1 MNPLAESLNN
11 DIKKENSN
19 VYNMLSDLGKNLFM
33 PKGIITQSAEA
44 KEKAYKY
51 NATIGIALEAKKPM
65 YLKCIYEPLNQFKPE
80 DLFPYAPNIGRKDL
94 RVAWHKKMLR
104 DNPTLN
110 GKFTSLPIVTNA
122 LTHGLSIVAD
132 MFINKGDYIVTPD
145 KYWGNY
151 RQTFALRREGEM
163 ATFPTFTDD
172 NMFNI
177 DNLLNKVEECGNIN
191 GKVLVLLN
199 FPNNPTGYMLTHD
212 EAHKLAEGLI
222 RLANNG
228 IKIITLYDD
237 AYFGLFYEDT
247 YKESVFALTANASDN
262 LLSIKLDGAT
272 KEEYAWGFR
281 VGFITFAST
290 NNSPQTD
297 LLNALEKKVAGLI
310 RGTISNCP
318 HPSQTFVLYGLNHKD
333 FEKERNEKTEILK
346 RRALKIKE
354 VFEKNN
360 YSSAFTF
367 YPFNAGYFMCIKLNS
382 IDSEELR
389 VHLLNNYGVGTIST
403 SKTDLRIA
411 FSCMEESD
419 IEDLFNII
427 YKACLDLTDKK

>member
-11 DIKKENSN
+11 DIKKDNIH
-19 VYNMLSDLGKNLFM
+19 VYEMLSDLGKNLFM

-44 KEKAYKY
+44 KEKAHRY
-51 NATIGIALEAKKPM
+51 NATIGIALENKKPM
-65 YLKCIYEPLNQFKPE
+65 HLKCIYEPLGHFKPE
-80 DLFPYAPNIGRKDL
+80 DLFPYAPNTGRSDL
-94 RVAWHKKMLR
+94 RVAWQKKMIQ
-104 DNPTLN
+104 DNPSLN
-110 GKFTSLPIVTNA
+110 GKVISLPIVTNA

-132 MFINKGDYIVTPD
+132 LFINKGDYIVTPD

-163 ATFPTFTDD
+163 AAFPTFTDD
-172 NMFNI
+172 NKFNI
-177 DNLLNKVEECGNIN
+177 DGFLSKVEECGNII

-199 FPNNPTGYMLTHD
+199 FPNNPTGYMLSKE
-212 EAHKLAEGLI
+212 EAYKLAEGLI
-222 RLANNG
+222 KLANKG
-228 IKIITLYDD
+228 IKIITVSDD

-247 YKESVFALTANASDN
+247 FKESLFPLFANSSDN
-262 LLSIKLDGAT
+262 LLAIKLDGAT
-272 KEEYAWGFR
+272 KEEYVWGFR

-290 NNSPQTD
+290 NGSPQKN

-333 FEKERNEKTEILK
+333 FEKERNEKIEILK

-360 YSSAFTF
+360 YSDAFTY
-367 YPFNAGYFMCIKLNS
+367 YPFNSGYFMCIKLNG

-389 VHLLNNYGVGTIST
+389 VHLLNNYGVGTISVN
-403 SKTDLRIA
+403 KTDLRIA
-411 FSCMEESD
+411 FSCMEEEEL
-419 IEDLFNII
+419 EDLFNII
-427 YKACLDLTDKK
+427 YKACNDIRNRQ

>member
-11 DIKKENSN
+11 DIKKDNTTVFE
-19 VYNMLSDLGKNLFM
+19 MLSDLGKNLFM
-33 PKGIITQSAEA
+33 PKGILTQSAEA

-51 NATIGIALEAKKPM
+51 NATIGIALENKKPM
-65 YLKCIYEPLNQFKPE
+65 HLKCIYEPLSHFKPE
-80 DLFPYAPNIGRKDL
+80 DLFPYAPNTGRSDL
-94 RVAWHKKMLR
+94 RAAWQKKMLK
-104 DNPTLN
+104 DNPSLN
-110 GKFTSLPIVTNA
+110 GKLMSLPIVTNA

-132 MFINKGDYIVTPD
+132 LFINKGDYIVTPD

-163 ATFPTFTDD
+163 AAFPTFTDD
-172 NMFNI
+172 NKFNI
-177 DNLLNKVEECGNIN
+177 EGFLNKVEECGNIN

-199 FPNNPTGYMLTHD
+199 FPNNPTGYMLTKG
-212 EAHKLAEGLI
+212 EAYKLAEGLI
-222 RLANNG
+222 KLANKG
-228 IKIITLYDD
+228 IKIISLSDD
-237 AYFGLFYEDT
+237 AYFGLFYENT
-247 YKESVFALTANASDN
+247 FKESPFALLANSSDN
-262 LLSIKLDGAT
+262 LLAIKLDGAT
-272 KEEYAWGFR
+272 KEEYVWGFR

-290 NNSPQTD
+290 NNSTQTS

-333 FEKERNEKTEILK
+333 FEKERNEKIEILK

-360 YSSAFTF
+360 YSDAFTY
-367 YPFNAGYFMCIKLNS
+367 YPFNSGYFMCIKLNS
-382 IDSEELR
+382 VDSEELR
-389 VHLLNNYGVGTIST
+389 VHLLNNYGVGTISVN
-403 SKTDLRIA
+403 KTDLRIA
-411 FSCMEESD
+411 FSCMEESE

-427 YKACLDLTDKK
+427 YKAYTDLRSK